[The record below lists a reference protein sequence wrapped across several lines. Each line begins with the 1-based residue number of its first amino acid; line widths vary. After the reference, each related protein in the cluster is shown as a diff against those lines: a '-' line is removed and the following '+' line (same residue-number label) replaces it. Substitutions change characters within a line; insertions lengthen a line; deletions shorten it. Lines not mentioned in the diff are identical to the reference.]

1 MPFNN
6 ADPTAGNMRFQFDG
20 QGYVTGIAVSVTTV
34 DAATRSGPGGIAV
47 VPPNTYMG
55 VQWINDDTVQYGF
68 SNPVFTTATG
78 NVFNAYIGQATY
90 SDIGNGH
97 YTSVTGAPAI
107 GAIPMGPT
115 DTYSGPITDAFNNG
129 DNADTLGS
137 IGNSL
142 VSAMDS
148 LHDNVTCGDLFGG
161 SQ

>member
-1 MPFNN
+1 MPLNN

-20 QGYVTGIAVSVTTV
+20 QGYLTGVAVSLTTV
-34 DAATRSGPGGIAV
+34 DAATVSIGGGIAT

-55 VQWINDDTVQYGF
+55 VQYVNDNTVQYGF

-78 NVFNAYIGQATY
+78 SMFNAYIGQATY
-90 SDIGNGH
+90 SDVGNGS

-107 GAIPMGPT
+107 GAIPLGST
-115 DTYSGPITDAFNNG
+115 DTDSGQLTDAFNNG

-142 VSAMDS
+142 VSAMDY
-148 LHDNVTCGDLFGG
+148 LHDNVTCGDMFGG
-161 SQ
+161 GQ